1 MKRNFLV
8 VVIIMLVFLIGAA
21 AFGFFLWIP
30 QQTTALFGSPDPSL
44 SQFQADRY
52 AVMIYLD
59 RDNLMTS
66 PGSTVQEGQEFRIE
80 MGDTA
85 AQVSDRLENAGFIS
99 DGSAFLT
106 YLVYK
111 GYDRILQSGAYSF
124 SSDLTPIDIA
134 SAMID
139 PTPLDVTFVILP
151 GMRFT
156 EIAELIDTSGLSFS
170 AQDLLHIFETGAG
183 ISLPAIFEDAPNLE
197 GLILAGEYEILRSAT
212 AVEFVQILVDQTAA
226 QFTPDVLQAF
236 SEQGLNAYQ
245 AITLASIV
253 EREAVQAQEKS
264 LIASVFLNRLE
275 AGMLLQSD
283 PTVQYAIASMQSA
296 SDWWKVPLSAA
307 DLQVDSLYNTY
318 IYNGL
323 PPTPI
328 CAVSVDSLIAIAIPL
343 QSDYYYFRSACD
355 GSGFHVFARDYSE
368 HQSNACP

>member
-8 VVIIMLVFLIGAA
+8 VVIIILVVLVGVA

-44 SQFQADRY
+44 SRFQANRH
-52 AVMIYLD
+52 AVILYLD
-59 RDNLMTS
+59 RERLTTS
-66 PGSTVQEGQEFRIE
+66 VGSIVQDGQELRIE
-80 MGDTA
+80 TGDTA
-85 AQVSDRLENAGFIS
+85 AQVSDHLANAGFIS
-99 DGSAFLT
+99 DGTTFLT

-111 GYDRILQSGAYSF
+111 GYDRILQSGTYSF
-124 SSDLTPIDIA
+124 SSDQTPIEIA

-139 PTPLDVTFVILP
+139 PTPLDVSFVILP

-170 AQDLLHIFETGAG
+170 AQDLLHVFETGAG
-183 ISLPAIFEDAPNLE
+183 ISLPAIFQDAPNLE
-197 GLILAGEYEILRSAT
+197 GLIFAGEYEILRSAT
-212 AVEFVQILVDQTAA
+212 VYEFVQDLVDQTAA
-226 QFTPDVLQAF
+226 QFIPDVLQAF
-236 SEQGLNAYQ
+236 AEQGLDAYQ

-253 EREAVQAQEKS
+253 EREAVQAEEKG

-283 PTVQYAIASMQSA
+283 PTVQYAIASIQSGT
-296 SDWWKVPLSAA
+296 DWWKVPLSAA

>member
-8 VVIIMLVFLIGAA
+8 VVVIILVVLVAVA

-30 QQTTALFGSPDPSL
+30 QQTIALFGTPDPSL
-44 SQFQADRY
+44 SRSQADRY
-52 AVMIYLD
+52 AVMLYLD
-59 RDNLMTS
+59 REELMTS
-66 PGSTVQEGQEFRIE
+66 PVSIAQDGQEFRIE
-80 MGDTA
+80 LGNSA
-85 AQVSDRLENAGFIS
+85 VQVSDRLANAGFIS
-99 DGSAFLT
+99 DGTTFLT

-111 GYDRILQSGAYSF
+111 GYDRMLQSGTYSF
-124 SSDLTPIDIA
+124 SSDLTPVEIA

-151 GMRFT
+151 GMRFA
-156 EIAELIDTSGLSFS
+156 EIAALIDTSGLSFS
-170 AQDLLHIFETGAG
+170 AQDLLYVFETGAG
-183 ISLPAIFEDAPNLE
+183 ISLPVIFQDAPNLE
-197 GLILAGEYEILRSAT
+197 GLILAGEYEILRSVT
-212 AVEFVQILVDQTAA
+212 VVEFVQDLVDQTAA
-226 QFTPDVLQAF
+226 QFTPEVLQAF
-236 SEQGLNAYQ
+236 AGQGLNAYQ
-245 AITLASIV
+245 AVTLASIV
-253 EREAVQAQEKS
+253 EREAVQAEEKG
-264 LIASVFLNRLE
+264 LIASVFLNRME

-283 PTVQYAIASMQSA
+283 PTVQYAIASTQSA
-296 SDWWKVPLSAA
+296 PDWWKVPLSNA